1 MQILVKHIKGLECD
15 KHCLVLFVKVNRVYR
30 QQIPER

>member
-1 MQILVKHIKGLECD
+1 MQLLVKHIKGRECD
-15 KHCLVLFVKVNRVYR
+15 KHSSLFVKVNRVHR